1 MTVDP
6 DRARGTPAA
15 GQPAGGQP
23 VGGLPV
29 GERRTRRRG
38 GARVRLVPVAVAVVV
53 LSGAVAACGGG
64 EVPVSPLPVQPP
76 APTTPTP
83 GPPVASTTSASPPP
97 PSSSTAAGR
106 AARGP
111 PAPRPPPATPPPT
124 PRAPPSPPRPPP
136 TSQGAVRY
144 DLVLAETELA
154 LVTSL
159 CFATGAVLRII
170 GIGPGEV
177 TVDREDLVSRS
188 YEAGVVDV
196 RFVRPGTVAV
206 RIPQE
211 GTTYTITV
219 VVR

>member
-1 MTVDP
+1 MTVGP
-6 DRARGTPAA
+6 GRRRGTPAGGQPA
-15 GQPAGGQP
+15 GVGGQPAGGCR
-23 VGGLPV
+23 V
-29 GERRTRRRG
+29 RRRG

-53 LSGAVAACGGG
+53 LTGAVAACGGG
-64 EVPVSPLPVQPP
+64 GDVPVSPLPVQPP
-76 APTTPTP
+76 ASTTPTP
-83 GPPVASTTSASPPP
+83 GPPVPPTTSASPP
-97 PSSSTAAGR
+97 STAAGR
-106 AARGP
+106 PVVVPTSR
-111 PAPRPPPATPPPT
+111 RPTPATPTRTPT
-124 PRAPPSPPRPPP
+124 ATGSPTGRPD
-136 TSQGAVRY
+136 SCQGAVRY

-177 TVDREDLVSRS
+177 TVDREDLVSHS

-206 RIPQE
+206 RIPQD
-211 GTTYTITV
+211 GTTYSITV